1 MKVGT
6 EWSPLRQAYQALI
19 EKHEQLEFLYKE
31 RPHHFNGLTIEDTIK
46 TKQNQVRAL
55 QAELEDLIEQRN
67 EILDSI
73 KRVHDSITE
82 VFNLLPKEEQMD
94 LIQQR
99 LTEGDES
106 GS

>member
-19 EKHEQLEFLYKE
+19 EKHEQLLYLYNE
-31 RPHHFNGLTIEDTIK
+31 RPHHYNGLTIEDTIK

-55 QAELEDLIEQRN
+55 QAELEDLIEQRD

-73 KRVHDSITE
+73 KRVHDSITRCSI
-82 VFNLLPKEEQMD
+82 FCPKKNKW
-94 LIQQR
+94 
-99 LTEGDES
+99 T
-106 GS
+106 